1 MPFTVS
7 LSTRDTSCVLE
18 SQHTPILGNQDN
30 ESRLGHCDIV
40 TTEQVV
46 IIVYIELLL
55 NAPFSPLGHWAD
67 DM

>member
-30 ESRLGHCDIV
+30 ESRLGHCNDRAGRYYRLYRAF
-40 TTEQVV
+40 TECTF
-46 IIVYIELLL
+46 L
-55 NAPFSPLGHWAD
+55 PTRPLGR
-67 DM
+67 